1 MSKQIQYIVVFL
13 DGDEP
18 RLNSRYF
25 GPFVSFDMAY
35 DFLCELPAPIPG
47 GHKFVHPTQPY
58 LFSEARTAREVI
70 TSSRVARERSK
81 PNIKSARYA

>member
-25 GPFVSFDMAY
+25 GPFVSFDVAY
-35 DFLCELPAPIPG
+35 DFLCELPTPTTG

-70 TSSRVARERSK
+70 VSSRQSRERHK
-81 PNIKSARYA
+81 PNTRSVRYA